1 MLHVIIIFC
10 CMKKNNIQITEK
22 NVCDLFG
29 GSSVTNVVPDKP
41 FFFNEVFGMKYV
53 IEIMEIN

>member
-1 MLHVIIIFC
+1 
-10 CMKKNNIQITEK
+10 MKKNNIQITEK